1 MATVPG
7 LSIVFMGVSAL
18 VGLVLP
24 ILLFL
29 LFRKKYRADVAPFF
43 VGCAVFIV
51 FALILEGILNRLI
64 LSSAAGKTIQGNIW
78 LYGAFGGFM
87 AGLFEETGRY
97 AAFKTVLK
105 KKLGNDRNAL
115 MYGAGHGGIEA
126 VVLLTLSM
134 ISNIS
139 MAMMLNMGMADTLTA
154 QVTDPAALAQ
164 LNNSFAALAQTAPT
178 VFLAGAVE
186 RVSAVVLH
194 LSFSVLVWFAAKDKK
209 RFWLYPLAFAL
220 HAAVDLFAVVMAQG
234 MKNAWAIEG
243 VLLALAACC
252 ALVAALVWKK
262 HASPVALNG
271 GEQGE
276 AQ

>member
-1 MATVPG
+1 MVTVPG
-7 LSIVFMGVSAL
+7 LSVVFMGVSAL
-18 VGLVLP
+18 VGLALP

-43 VGCAVFIV
+43 VGCAVFII
-51 FALILEGILNRLI
+51 FALILEGIVNRLI
-64 LSSAAGKTIQGNIW
+64 LSSAVGKTIQGNIW

-139 MAMMLNMGMADTLTA
+139 LAMMLNMGMADKLTA
-154 QVTDPAALAQ
+154 QLTDPAALAQ

-186 RVSAVVLH
+186 RISAVALH

-209 RFWLYPLAFAL
+209 LFWLYPLAFAL

-234 MKNAWAIEG
+234 MKNAWVIEG

-262 HASPVALNG
+262 HASPMAPNG

-276 AQ
+276 A

>member
-1 MATVPG
+1 MVTVPG
-7 LSIVFMGVSAL
+7 LSVVFMGVSAL
-18 VGLVLP
+18 VGLALP

-43 VGCAVFIV
+43 VGCAVFII

-64 LSSAAGKTIQGNIW
+64 LSSAVGKTIQGNIW

-139 MAMMLNMGMADTLTA
+139 LAMMLNMGMADKLTA

-186 RVSAVVLH
+186 RISAVALH

-209 RFWLYPLAFAL
+209 LFWLYPLAFAL

-234 MKNAWAIEG
+234 MKNAWVIEG

-262 HASPVALNG
+262 HASPMG
-271 GEQGE
+271 P
-276 AQ
+276 